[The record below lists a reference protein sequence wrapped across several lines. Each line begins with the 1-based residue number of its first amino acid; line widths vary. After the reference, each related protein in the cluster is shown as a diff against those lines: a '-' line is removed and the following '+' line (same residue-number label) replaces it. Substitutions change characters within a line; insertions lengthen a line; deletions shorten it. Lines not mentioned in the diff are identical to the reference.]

1 MSHWFHLG
9 GFAMWVTLLFG
20 ALMIAV
26 AARYASR
33 PHRRYL
39 PLAVSLGVMTSL
51 SGAFGF
57 AAGVARSMN
66 GLPDVSADR
75 RWIWMVGF
83 GESLVNMAFAL
94 GLVAIATFAIVVGTW
109 RIARRTEV

>member
-1 MSHWFHLG
+1 MSDWFHLG

-20 ALMIAV
+20 ALMIAA

-33 PHRRYL
+33 PVRQYL
-39 PLAVSLGVMTSL
+39 PVAISLGVMTLL

-66 GLPDVSADR
+66 GLPDVSPDR
-75 RWIWMVGF
+75 RWIWLVGC

-94 GLVAIATFAIVVGTW
+94 GLIAIATFAIVVGTW
-109 RIARRTEV
+109 RIARQAEI